1 MPDETN
7 STAADGILH
16 AAIALQPLIRAA
28 RDEIEQGRRL
38 PLHIVD
44 KMKQAGIFGM
54 AMPHEWGGSELDP
67 ISQLR
72 VVEALAAADAS
83 VGWCAMIN
91 CMGAYSTS
99 FLDQKVARA
108 MYPDL
113 NMPTAGSITL
123 MGRAMRV
130 AGGYQ
135 VSGRWQFA
143 SGCQHSAWIQAGCIV
158 HDERGPCLRPN
169 GTPETRQ
176 CLFPTTDAEIID
188 TWHSTGLRGSG
199 SHDFAVKDYFVP
211 EERTFSFQ
219 NPTFY
224 RTGGLY
230 TFPFN
235 IVFPFGGPALGVARA
250 AVDALIDAGTKP
262 ARASAV
268 NGIAR
273 PAHQL
278 RDEEYVQ
285 AAIGKAEI
293 MLCAARG
300 CLFETIGSVYEALCA
315 RQPISLRLGAQF
327 NAVHPYVY
335 ETCTEIVQLM
345 YKTRG
350 GSAVYAGGVLDRC
363 LRDVMAINQ
372 HVLNSLK
379 FYSMSGRILL
389 GLPAEEFLF

>member
-1 MPDETN
+1 VPEEKI
-7 STAADGILH
+7 AASAEGILK
-16 AAIALQPLIRAA
+16 AAIDLQPAIRES
-28 RDEIEQGRRL
+28 RDEIERGRRL
-38 PLHIVD
+38 PMHLVE
-44 KMKQAGIFGM
+44 KMKRAGIFGM
-54 AMPHEWGGSELDP
+54 AMPREWGGPELDP

-72 VVEALAAADAS
+72 VVETLAAADAS

-113 NMPTAGSITL
+113 NMPTAASITL
-123 MGRAMRV
+123 MGRAVRV
-130 AGGYQ
+130 SGGYR
-135 VSGRWQFA
+135 VTGRWQFG

-158 HDERGPCLRPN
+158 HDERGPRLRPN

-176 CLFPTTDAEIID
+176 CLFPTADAEIID
-188 TWHSTGLRGSG
+188 TWYATGLRGTG
-199 SHDFAVKDYFVP
+199 SHDFALHDYFVP

-219 NPTFY
+219 NLTFY

-235 IVFPFGGPALGVARA
+235 IVFPFGGPGLGVARA
-250 AVDALIDAGTKP
+250 AIDAVIDAGTKP

-268 NGIAR
+268 DGTVR

-285 AAIGKAEI
+285 AAVGKAEI

-300 CLFETIGSVYEALCA
+300 CLFETVGSVYEALSA
-315 RQPISLRLGAQF
+315 RQPISARLGAQF
-327 NAVHPYVY
+327 NAVHAHVY
-335 ETCTEIVQLM
+335 EICTDVVQLM
-345 YKTRG
+345 YKARG
-350 GSAVYAGGVLDRC
+350 GSAVYSSGVLDRC
-363 LRDVMAINQ
+363 LRDVIAMNEHA
-372 HVLNSLK
+372 LNSLK
-379 FYSMSGRILL
+379 LYTMSGRILL
-389 GLPAEEFLF
+389 GLPPEEFLF

>member
-1 MPDETN
+1 MREKNIAP
-7 STAADGILH
+7 AAERILQ
-16 AAIALQPLIRAA
+16 AAIQLQPAIRES

-38 PLHIVD
+38 PMHLVE

-54 AMPHEWGGSELDP
+54 AMPREWGGPQLDP

-72 VVEALAAADAS
+72 VVEALTVADAS

-113 NMPTAGSITL
+113 NLPTAGSLTL
-123 MGRAMRV
+123 MGRALRV
-130 AGGYQ
+130 DGGYR
-135 VSGRWQFA
+135 VSGRWQFG

-158 HDERGPCLRPN
+158 HDERGPRSRPD

-176 CLFPTTDAEIID
+176 CLVPASDVQILD
-188 TWHSTGLRGSG
+188 TWYTTGLRGTG
-199 SHDFAVKDYFVP
+199 SNDFALNDCFVP

-219 NPTFY
+219 EPKFY

-235 IVFPFGGPALGVARA
+235 ILYPFGGPALGVARA
-250 AVDALIDAGTKP
+250 AIDALIDAGGKP
-262 ARASAV
+262 ARASTV
-268 NGIAR
+268 GGSIR

-285 AAIGKAEI
+285 AAVGRAEL
-293 MLCAARG
+293 MLCAARS
-300 CLFETIGSVYEALCA
+300 CLFDTVAELYDAFSDQ
-315 RQPISLRLGAQF
+315 RPIPPRLGAQF
-327 NAVHPYVY
+327 AAVHPYVY
-335 ETCTEIVQLM
+335 ETCAEVVQLI
-345 YKTRG
+345 YKARG
-350 GSAVYAGGVLDRC
+350 GSDVYTSGVLDRC
-363 LRDVMAINQ
+363 LRDAMAMNEHAI
-372 HVLNSLK
+372 NSLK
-379 FYSMSGRILL
+379 FYNMAGRLLL